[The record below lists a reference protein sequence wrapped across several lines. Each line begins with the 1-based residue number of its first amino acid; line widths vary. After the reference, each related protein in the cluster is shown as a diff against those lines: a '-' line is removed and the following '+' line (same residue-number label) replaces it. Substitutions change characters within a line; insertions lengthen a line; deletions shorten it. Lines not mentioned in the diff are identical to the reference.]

1 MPVTRDL
8 TSGDRPSVY
17 RIYGVTLAS
26 NFPFLAPLVKGD
38 GAPDVTFRLAHGPP
52 VAEPDKDTHIFKG
65 RWGLCV
71 YHQRDFQVMHY
82 AEDSIEYHLWPQD
95 IICHLLR
102 PAQGYLWEVYL
113 LGPVL
118 SVWLELQ
125 GIPALHAS
133 AVAVEDHAVG
143 FLATSTGGKSTLAA
157 TMLQAGYPLLTD
169 DILCVERREEAFWGR
184 PGFPQMRLWPDQA
197 RYFLGHYEE
206 FDIVHPYTWKRR
218 VPVGENGLGTFC
230 SASRPLA
237 CLYLPERRDPTTWG
251 TRVEVTPV
259 SRVEALV
266 SLIGQGFSSS
276 VVEKLGLRR
285 HRFDL
290 FGSLASQVPI
300 YRLVYPEGVQYL
312 PYVRQAILDSLTSLS
327 PPEERVG

>member
-1 MPVTRDL
+1 
-8 TSGDRPSVY
+8 
-17 RIYGVTLAS
+17 
-26 NFPFLAPLVKGD
+26 
-38 GAPDVTFRLAHGPP
+38 
-52 VAEPDKDTHIFKG
+52 
-65 RWGLCV
+65 
-71 YHQRDFQVMHY
+71 MHY
-82 AEDSIEYHLWPQD
+82 AKRGIEYHLWPQD
-95 IICHLLR
+95 IVCHLLR
-102 PAQGYLWEVYL
+102 PNQGYRTEIYTEIYL

-125 GIPALHAS
+125 GIPNLHAS

-206 FDIVHPYTWKRR
+206 LDSLTPQTTKRR

-230 SASRPLA
+230 GASRPLA

-312 PYVRQAILDSLTSLS
+312 PYVRQAILDSLTNLS